1 LSRAVVR
8 HAVLAVSASAFAL
21 ALAAPAQAGSPVPTA
36 AAAALSSNQIS
47 YPPPKQPPV
56 PRGQKRYRFR
66 YGPITVHAGTNY
78 IALPYNKPAPKPNVD
93 GFITRI
99 APNMTFRNGRVP
111 RTDIMHL
118 HHGVWINTSGARGGD
133 LFGTGAAATFFAS
146 GEEKTIFRMPK
157 GTGYFSRGSDVWVL
171 NYMIHNYTPD
181 TYRVY
186 IDYTMDFIPKASALG
201 RRTTPLF
208 PIWMDV
214 EGGRAYPVYDVLR
227 GSGGR
232 SGKITF
238 PYQYSNPY
246 PNSSRPRNVFTVPQ
260 DMTLYTTAGHMHPG
274 GLWDDLQVTRPG
286 VKAQPR
292 KGGPLPGD
300 APNSIRLFRSKA
312 VYYDP
317 HGPVS
322 WDMAMTGTP
331 SNWRVRLHKGD
342 QLSISS
348 TYETRRAS
356 WYESM
361 GIMVVYAALN
371 GKGADPFTTTLPQ
384 KGRPTHGQYPE
395 NRNYGGRPLRG
406 MPNFARLPNGRAPGN
421 KVDIKDYVYTYGGW
435 GETGKRLDPPTVK
448 VGQSLTFRN
457 LDALS
462 DRFSPLTVPHT
473 VTGCRQP
480 CTGAT
485 GISYPLANGG
495 PIDSAQLALGP
506 FGFTAASNKLTWSTP
521 KTLGPGTY
529 TYYCRMHPFM
539 RGAFRVEA

>member
-1 LSRAVVR
+1 VSRAVRLVVP
-8 HAVLAVSASAFAL
+8 AALATALAL
-21 ALAAPAQAGSPVPTA
+21 ALAAPAGAATVPA
-36 AAAALSSNQIS
+36 AAAAASSSVQLS

-78 IALPYNKPAPKPNVD
+78 IALPRKAAPKPKVD

-118 HHGVWINTSGARGGD
+118 HHGVWINLSGGGD

-146 GEEKTIFRMPK
+146 GEEKTIFQMPK
-157 GTGYFSRGSDVWVL
+157 GTGYYSRGSDVWLL
-171 NYMIHNYTPD
+171 NYMIHNYTAE
-181 TYRVY
+181 TFKVY
-186 IDYTMDFIPKASALG
+186 IDYTLDFIPKSSALG
-201 RRTTPLF
+201 KRTTPLF

-214 EGGRAYPVYDVLR
+214 EGGRAYPVYDVLK

-232 SGKITF
+232 SGRITF
-238 PYQYSNPY
+238 PEGYTNPY
-246 PNSSRPRNVFTVPQ
+246 PNSTRPRNVFTVPQ
-260 DMTLYTTAGHMHPG
+260 DMTLYTTAGHLHPG
-274 GLWDDLQVTRPG
+274 GMWDDLNLRRPG
-286 VKAQPR
+286 VNVQPR
-292 KGGPLPGD
+292 KGGPIRGD
-300 APNSIRLFRSKA
+300 APNSVRLFRSKA
-312 VYYDP
+312 VYFDP
-317 HGPVS
+317 NGPVS

-331 SNWRVRLHKGD
+331 SNWRVQLRKGD

-361 GIMVVYAALN
+361 GIMVVYASLQ
-371 GKGADPFTTTLPQ
+371 GKGADPFTSAIPQ
-384 KGRPTHGQYPE
+384 NGRPTHLQYPE
-395 NRNYGGRPLRG
+395 NRNYGGRKLRG
-406 MPNFARLPNGRAPGN
+406 VPDFRRLPDGRAPGN
-421 KVDIKDYVYTYGGW
+421 KVAIRDYQYTYGGW
-435 GETGKRLDPPTVK
+435 GESGKRLDPPTVK
-448 VGQSLTFRN
+448 VGQSLTFTNR
-457 LDALS
+457 DALT
-462 DRFSPLTVPHT
+462 DRDSPLTVPHT

-480 CTGAT
+480 CNGAT

-506 FGFTAASNKLTWSTP
+506 FGFTAASNKLSWQTP